1 MLKSYYYNKAVLEL
15 GRDQGA
21 PWPGA
26 GGETYPILNRTR
38 PCLLCELTIL
48 PRSLVMADL
57 NSERCVACRGDSPPV
72 TRDEMKIL
80 HDLVSDWGLIT
91 EDGINKL
98 DRRFSFPDFQHALDF
113 TVRLG
118 ALAEEEGHHP
128 RLVTEWG
135 GVTVTWWTHKI
146 RDLHRND
153 FVMAA
158 KSDTLYA
165 RSTA

>member
-1 MLKSYYYNKAVLEL
+1 
-15 GRDQGA
+15 
-21 PWPGA
+21 
-26 GGETYPILNRTR
+26 
-38 PCLLCELTIL
+38 
-48 PRSLVMADL
+48 MADL
-57 NSERCVACRGDSPPV
+57 NSERCVACRRDSPPV